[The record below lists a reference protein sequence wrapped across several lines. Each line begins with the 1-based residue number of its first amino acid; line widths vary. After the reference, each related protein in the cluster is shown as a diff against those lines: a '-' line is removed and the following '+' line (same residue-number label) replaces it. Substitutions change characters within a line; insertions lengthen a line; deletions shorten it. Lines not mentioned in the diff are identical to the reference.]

1 MSKTIAERLIELA
14 EMLNQKA
21 EEIRMKTQGVDRNGN
36 SRINQKTSK

>member
-1 MSKTIAERLIELA
+1 MEKTIAERLIKLA

-36 SRINQKTSK
+36 PGINQEAGE